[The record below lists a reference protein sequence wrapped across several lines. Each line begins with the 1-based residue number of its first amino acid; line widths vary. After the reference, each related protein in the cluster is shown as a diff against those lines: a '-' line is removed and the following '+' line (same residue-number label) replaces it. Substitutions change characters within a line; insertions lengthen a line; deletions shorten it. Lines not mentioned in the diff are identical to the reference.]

1 MITRKG
7 NKMKFKIKEKVLYF
21 ADDTEEYFL
30 GVIKDIDHELQ
41 KLDNNS
47 TTIQVAFKQAT
58 IWLSENQL
66 IKVNY

>member
-1 MITRKG
+1 MINKKE

-30 GVIKDIDHELQ
+30 GVITYIDYELQ
-41 KLDNNS
+41 KLDNNLR
-47 TTIQVAFKQAT
+47 TIEVAFKKEK
-58 IWLSENQL
+58 IWFSENQL

>member
-1 MITRKG
+1 
-7 NKMKFKIKEKVLYF
+7 MKFKIKEKVLYF

-58 IWLSENQL
+58 IWFSQDQL